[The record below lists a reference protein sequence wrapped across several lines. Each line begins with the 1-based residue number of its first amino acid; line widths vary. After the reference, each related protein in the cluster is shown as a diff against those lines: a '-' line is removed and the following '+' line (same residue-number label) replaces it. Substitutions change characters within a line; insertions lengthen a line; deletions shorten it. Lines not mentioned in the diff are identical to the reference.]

1 MHLRDRTLVVPPF
14 RLQRNGQA
22 YASGAELEI
31 DLTAV
36 RPGRYR
42 VLAVQNFHVEDTNPN
57 LDERV
62 AGVFLAGARGDRRW
76 EEPEA
81 FPVECRKLA
90 LLAHLEVGARL
101 RLLPAGA
108 RVLFA

>member
-1 MHLRDRTLVVPPF
+1 MPPF
-14 RLQRNGQA
+14 RLERNGQTYTSA
-22 YASGAELEI
+22 TELEI
-31 DLTAV
+31 DLTTV

-57 LDERV
+57 LDECI

-90 LLAHLEVGARL
+90 LLAHLDVGARL

-108 RVLFA
+108 RIAFA

>member
-14 RLQRNGQA
+14 RVERHGQA
-22 YASGAELEI
+22 YTSGAELEI
-31 DLTAV
+31 DLAGV

-57 LDERV
+57 LDECV

-101 RLLPAGA
+101 RVVPAGA
-108 RVLFA
+108 GVLLA